1 MKVKKVKKYQLIL
14 CLWVIIAGGIVFV
27 FFREKFEKNPNALKF
42 ENHQFNDSINDT
54 AINYN
59 NYVKIGNK
67 NYSQNTDTMFV
78 YYPKNIKEINT
89 LMGDFG
95 NPKDFINQQVMWR
108 NVLPPFRL
116 IKEEKSDTLI
126 IIKEGK
132 RYIFTREKF
141 K

>member
-1 MKVKKVKKYQLIL
+1 MKVKKYQLIL

-27 FFREKFEKNPNALKF
+27 FFREKLEKNPNALKF
-42 ENHQFNDSINDT
+42 ENHQFNDSIKEDMV
-54 AINYN
+54 IGY
-59 NYVKIGNK
+59 YFKIENK
-67 NYSQNTDTMFV
+67 TYYQNTDTMFV
-78 YYPKNIKEINT
+78 YYPKNEKEINT

-116 IKEEKSDTLI
+116 IKEEKGDTLI
-126 IIKEGK
+126 IVKEGK

>member
-1 MKVKKVKKYQLIL
+1 MKVKKYQLIL

-27 FFREKFEKNPNALKF
+27 FFREKLEKNPNALKF
-42 ENHQFNDSINDT
+42 ENHQFNDSIKENMVID
-54 AINYN
+54 Y
-59 NYVKIGNK
+59 YFKIGNK
-67 NYSQNTDTMFV
+67 TYYQNTDTMFV

-95 NPKDFINQQVMWR
+95 NPKDFINQKVMWR
-108 NVLPPFRL
+108 DVLPPFRL
-116 IKEEKSDTLI
+116 IKEEKEDTLI

-132 RYIFTREKF
+132 RYLFTREKI

>member
-1 MKVKKVKKYQLIL
+1 MGYYSRKYCFCIFPRK
-14 CLWVIIAGGIVFV
+14 I
-27 FFREKFEKNPNALKF
+27 RKNPNALKF
-42 ENHQFNDSINDT
+42 EDHQFNDSINDT
-54 AINYN
+54 AINH
-59 NYVKIGNK
+59 NYYFKIGNK
-67 NYSQNTDTMFV
+67 NYYQNTDTMFV